1 MLVLSRKINEKIR
14 ISQHI
19 VFTVIRVQGG
29 KVKLG
34 IECPRK
40 IRVRRNE
47 VPLEILDANTI
58 SPREESNNSDCII
71 L

>member
-1 MLVLSRKINEKIR
+1 MLVLTRKVNEQIR

-19 VFTVIRVQGG
+19 VLKVIRVQGG

-47 VPLEILDANTI
+47 IPLEILEVETI
-58 SPREESNNSDCII
+58 SLLENHDGLDCTI

>member
-1 MLVLSRKINEKIR
+1 MLVLARKINEKIR

-19 VFTVIRVQGG
+19 VLTVIRVQGG

-47 VPLEILDANTI
+47 VPLENLDANTS
-58 SPREESNNSDCII
+58 SPREENKNSDCII

>member
-1 MLVLSRKINEKIR
+1 MFVLSRKINEQIR

-19 VFTVIRVQGG
+19 VLTVIRLRGG

-47 VPLEILDANTI
+47 VVVEALDADTI
-58 SPREESNNSDCII
+58 SPGGNIDITDGTI